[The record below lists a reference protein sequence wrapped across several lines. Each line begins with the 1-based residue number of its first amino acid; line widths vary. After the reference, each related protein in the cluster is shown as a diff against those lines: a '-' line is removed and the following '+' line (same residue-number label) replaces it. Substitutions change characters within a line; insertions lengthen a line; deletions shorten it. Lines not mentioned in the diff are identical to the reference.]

1 MNQENIDP
9 SNGRTIQTKRTQ
21 THRAPFTDITS
32 QTLHKTKPKIDKTE
46 QIEVQKPLGE
56 EERKLMKKLKTMKKS
71 PVKYFR

>member
-32 QTLHKTKPKIDKTE
+32 KTLHKTKPKIEKEE
-46 QIEVQKPLGE
+46 QIQVQPLGE